1 MFTHPMVCMRSLP
14 QYESFLQFG
23 GYRQGPP
30 APTHRKPAREPARN
44 HTALVT
50 RTEHP
55 QPSLDNGVASEGKA
69 GTKIK
74 KPTAQ
79 GLKSRFCRA
88 TSTGKITGAKEA
100 HALHPKP
107 ARSGRNRY

>member
-1 MFTHPMVCMRSLP
+1 MFTHPMVCMQSLP
-14 QYESFLQFG
+14 QYESFLQLG
-23 GYRQGPP
+23 GYHQGPP
-30 APTHRKPAREPARN
+30 ALRPREPARKPARN

-55 QPSLDNGVASEGKA
+55 QPSLDNGGATEGKA

-74 KPTAQ
+74 KPTSQ
-79 GLKSRFCRA
+79 GPKSPFLRA
-88 TSTGKITGAKEA
+88 TSTGTITGVKEA
-100 HALHPKP
+100 HALHPKA

>member
-1 MFTHPMVCMRSLP
+1 MRSLP
-14 QYESFLQFG
+14 QYESFLQLG
-23 GYRQGPP
+23 GYHQGPP
-30 APTHRKPAREPARN
+30 PSRHREPARKPARN
-44 HTALVT
+44 HTTLIT

-55 QPSLDNGVASEGKA
+55 QPSLDNGGATEGKA

-74 KPTAQ
+74 KPTSQ
-79 GLKSRFCRA
+79 GLKSRFHRA

-107 ARSGRNRY
+107 ACSGRNQY